1 VEFVHEN
8 EVADLLDEH
17 GLKRV
22 PVGEDRIYLQ
32 MDPSDELVHLHLK
45 TNESQAEP
53 RSGAATHEVER
64 ERLPKLVEHI
74 IHLLHMEQV
83 LLLPVGKWRK
93 VFDAVAFS
101 LADNEDWQEI
111 DAAATVEL
119 NTRDPILCE
128 PADFH
133 TLITLIGALLNDAES
148 ADQGLMLVPTAAPVL
163 IEIIPDGAVRIDLG
177 NAVLADELNEIM
189 VK

>member
-1 VEFVHEN
+1 MEFVQED
-8 EVADLLDEH
+8 EVADLLEEH
-17 GLKRV
+17 RLKRV
-22 PVGEDRIYLQ
+22 PIGDDRIHLE
-32 MDPSDELVHLHLK
+32 MDSGDELVHVHLQSA
-45 TNESQAEP
+45 ESCAEP
-53 RSGAATHEVER
+53 RPGASIHKIDR
-64 ERLPKLVEHI
+64 ERLPKLVEHV
-74 IHLLHMEQV
+74 IHLLHMEQI

-101 LADNEDWQEI
+101 LANNEDWQEI

-119 NTRDPILCE
+119 NTRDPLLCE

-133 TLITLIGALLNDAES
+133 TLIALIEALLNDAES
-148 ADQGLMLVPTAAPVL
+148 SDQGLMLVPTAAPIL

-177 NAVLADELNEIM
+177 NAVLADELSDIM

>member
-17 GLKRV
+17 RLKRV
-22 PVGEDRIYLQ
+22 PAGDDCVFLE
-32 MDPSDELVHLHLK
+32 MDTRDELVHLHLK
-45 TNESQAEP
+45 SDESTAEP
-53 RSGAATHEVER
+53 RNGATIHTVQR
-64 ERLPKLVEHI
+64 ERLPQLVEHI

-83 LLLPVGKWRK
+83 LLLPIGKWRK
-93 VFDAVAFS
+93 IFDAVAFS
-101 LADNEDWQEI
+101 LADNEHWQEI

-119 NTRDPILCE
+119 NTRDPLLCE

-133 TLITLIGALLNDAES
+133 TLIALIEALLNDAENR
-148 ADQGLMLVPTAAPVL
+148 DQGLMLVPTAAPVL

>member
-1 VEFVHEN
+1 MEFVHEN

-17 GLKRV
+17 RLKRV
-22 PVGEDRIYLQ
+22 PHGDERIYLE
-32 MDPSDELVHLHLK
+32 MDPGDELVHLHLK
-45 TNESQAEP
+45 SAESQAAP
-53 RSGAATHEVER
+53 RDGASVHEVER
-64 ERLPKLVEHI
+64 GRLPKLVEHI

-101 LADNEDWQEI
+101 LAENEDWQEI

-119 NTRDPILCE
+119 NTRDPLLCE

-133 TLITLIGALLNDAES
+133 TLVALIEALLDDAEDP
-148 ADQGLMLVPTAAPVL
+148 DQGLMLVPTAAPIL